1 MTNDEEPAESRHNTY
16 HHSYRGGA
24 KGNRIES
31 SEKKNFAES
40 PEQHEEES
48 HENIQEEDEE
58 EETYQLENANQ
69 ASDEELLAYAQTG
82 SFVNARSEQQPMIHS
97 FSNNIQPWEFRQHRH
112 SARHIPGNRRRQNI
126 GERLHD

>member
-58 EETYQLENANQ
+58 ETDQLENANQ